1 MIDVRCS
8 NFQRMMKQ
16 FVLVRWCDQIEEWKR
31 IRFKVSWICNV
42 LFYNWQ
48 SSSIYWM
55 HCSWRSHRYF
65 SDWKFWFFN
74 KNAKIPRY
82 LPWFYMANVFDLFF
96 FFSSNAWY
104 MTKMQIKFLIHKFL
118 FVLSSTI
125 CLTREIHCGIDWK
138 WYA

>member
-1 MIDVRCS
+1 MKNPIKRQLNSYPHYCKRFLAFRKMKHLKSSIKYRIEMIDVRCP

-16 FVLVRWCDQIEEWKR
+16 FVLVRWCDQIEEWER
-31 IRFKVSWICNV
+31 IRFKVNWICNV

-48 SSSIYWM
+48 FSSIYWM

-82 LPWFYMANVFDLFF
+82 LPWFYMANVFN
-96 FFSSNAWY
+96 SS
-104 MTKMQIKFLIHKFL
+104 F
-118 FVLSSTI
+118 
-125 CLTREIHCGIDWK
+125 
-138 WYA
+138 